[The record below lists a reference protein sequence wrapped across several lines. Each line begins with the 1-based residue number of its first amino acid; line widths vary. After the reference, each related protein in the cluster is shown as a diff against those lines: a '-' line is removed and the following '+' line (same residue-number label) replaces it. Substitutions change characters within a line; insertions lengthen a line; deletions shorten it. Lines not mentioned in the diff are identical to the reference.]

1 MGVPGRLSG
10 RGDDGELRLKG
21 KAVRPEEAGV
31 LVVGGGLLLAL
42 LCCALIGCKIDCG
55 GGRGRS
61 RKGYRLPEDD
71 EDEPLHAQADLFQ
84 YVCAGLLFAGLVG
97 YAAYLNHSEGTAALC
112 AKAGLQDAH
121 GALAEKLC
129 RGGKL
134 HVSGDE
140 LLAFFN
146 GSALALQ

>member
-1 MGVPGRLSG
+1 MGAPGATQRDWAARAATS
-10 RGDDGELRLKG
+10 R
-21 KAVRPEEAGV
+21 AS
-31 LVVGGGLLLAL
+31 AL
-42 LCCALIGCKIDCG
+42 DA
-55 GGRGRS
+55 
-61 RKGYRLPEDD
+61 EDD

-146 GSALALQ
+146 GSALAL

>member
-1 MGVPGRLSG
+1 MWGLPGGLRVTA
-10 RGDDGELRLKG
+10 RRELRFSYF
-21 KAVRPEEAGV
+21 
-31 LVVGGGLLLAL
+31 LV
-42 LCCALIGCKIDCG
+42 
-55 GGRGRS
+55 S
-61 RKGYRLPEDD
+61 
-71 EDEPLHAQADLFQ
+71 
-84 YVCAGLLFAGLVG
+84 CAGLLFAGLVG

-146 GSALALQ
+146 GSALAL

>member
-1 MGVPGRLSG
+1 M
-10 RGDDGELRLKG
+10 
-21 KAVRPEEAGV
+21 
-31 LVVGGGLLLAL
+31 
-42 LCCALIGCKIDCG
+42 
-55 GGRGRS
+55 
-61 RKGYRLPEDD
+61 
-71 EDEPLHAQADLFQ
+71 FQ

-140 LLAFFN
+140 LLALFN
-146 GSALALQ
+146 GSALPL

>member
-55 GGRGRS
+55 GGRSSLGEPTMPNPLPWGSSGGPGR
-61 RKGYRLPEDD
+61 E
-71 EDEPLHAQADLFQ
+71 
-84 YVCAGLLFAGLVG
+84 
-97 YAAYLNHSEGTAALC
+97 
-112 AKAGLQDAH
+112 
-121 GALAEKLC
+121 
-129 RGGKL
+129 
-134 HVSGDE
+134 
-140 LLAFFN
+140 
-146 GSALALQ
+146 

>member
-1 MGVPGRLSG
+1 MLRAHRLQD
-10 RGDDGELRLKG
+10 RLRT
-21 KAVRPEEAGV
+21 
-31 LVVGGGLLLAL
+31 
-42 LCCALIGCKIDCG
+42 

-112 AKAGLQDAH
+112 AKAGLQNAH

-146 GSALALQ
+146 GSALAL

>member
-1 MGVPGRLSG
+1 MM
-10 RGDDGELRLKG
+10 
-21 KAVRPEEAGV
+21 
-31 LVVGGGLLLAL
+31 
-42 LCCALIGCKIDCG
+42 
-55 GGRGRS
+55 
-61 RKGYRLPEDD
+61 RLPEDD

-140 LLAFFN
+140 LLAELIHSRAAPRRLFEQCN
-146 GSALALQ
+146 QRDACGDRMAQLTKTVL